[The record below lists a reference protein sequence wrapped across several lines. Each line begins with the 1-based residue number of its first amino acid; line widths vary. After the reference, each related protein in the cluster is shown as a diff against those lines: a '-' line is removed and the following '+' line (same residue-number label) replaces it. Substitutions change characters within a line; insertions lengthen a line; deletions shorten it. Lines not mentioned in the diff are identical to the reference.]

1 MKSCPTP
8 PRLRPELH
16 IVTELPT
23 PYTDLASCRQTLSGG
38 SRSFWVASQLLPG
51 TLKNAACGLYAFC
64 READDAIDEVARHEQ
79 DRALAELHRRL
90 DRIYNPHEHALSS
103 ATDRVLASIVQEH
116 HLPRPLL
123 DALLEGFSWDAAGR
137 RYQTLSEVFD
147 YSARVAGT
155 VGVMMAVLMGVRDV
169 NALARAADLGV
180 AMQLTN
186 IARDVGEDA
195 RAGRLYLPTD
205 LLQAEGICPE
215 AFLTQPSY
223 SDGLGRV
230 VQTLLD
236 TADTLYKRSEHG
248 VPSLPLGC
256 RPGILAARTLYAA
269 IGDKLRTMG
278 YNSVDTRSVLGMSQK
293 LGLVLRTLRMQ
304 NLSQSRLRDAPLREV
319 AFLIE
324 AVKARPLPPAHSV
337 GCEKSPKGYYGRVL
351 WMLDLFAALEQRPL
365 ATNHQAGLT
374 NQNAGAYETVAGS
387 APSGSQSA

>member
-8 PRLRPELH
+8 PRLKPERRL
-16 IVTELPT
+16 VTELPT

-79 DRALAELHRRL
+79 GQALAELHRRL
-90 DRIYNPHEHALSS
+90 DRIYNPQQNVLNS
-103 ATDRVLASIVQEH
+103 ATDRVLAAIVKEH

-137 RYQTLSEVFD
+137 RYQSLSDVFD

-155 VGVMMAVLMGVRDV
+155 VGVMMAVLMGVRDGHT
-169 NALARAADLGV
+169 LARAADLGV

-205 LLQAEGICPE
+205 LLRAEGICPE
-215 AFLTQPSY
+215 TFLAQPRY

-230 VQTLLD
+230 VQKLLD
-236 TADTLYKRSEHG
+236 TADSLYQRSEHG

-269 IGDKLRTMG
+269 IGDKLRTLG
-278 YNSVDTRSVLGMSQK
+278 YNSVDTRSMLGMSQK
-293 LGLVLRTLRMQ
+293 LALVMRTVRIQ
-304 NLSQSRLRDAPLREV
+304 NLPQSHLKDAPLPEV
-319 AFLIE
+319 AFLID
-324 AVKARPLPPAHSV
+324 AVNAYPLPASQSINCDKP
-337 GCEKSPKGYYGRVL
+337 PKGYYGRIL
-351 WMLDLFAALEQRPL
+351 WMLDLFAALEQRP
-365 ATNHQAGLT
+365 AGHSQQARLT
-374 NQNAGAYETVAGS
+374 SPSAGAYETVAGS
-387 APSGSQSA
+387 VPSGSQSA